1 MFSIKFIKLF
11 LFKENFNLIFFDQIV
26 VSAGNFLISIIILRF
41 LGLEDFG
48 VFSFYWL
55 FLFLIYGLQISYIIS
70 PMLTNAPKYKNSNL
84 NFFYGGIFFQQ
95 IIFTLLV
102 SSIIFVSLNFL
113 GNFNLDYKFSD
124 YYLEFSLI
132 IISTQLHQFIRRLL
146 LSKKLY
152 LRALLGDLLTYF
164 PLTISMIYLNY
175 LDLLSLENV
184 WWLIFYTFLF
194 GFIINFS
201 IIISLK
207 YRFKNI
213 HEAIT
218 ENWIIAKWLL
228 LTSLS
233 QWFSGNLWLV
243 NTGIILGPYIF
254 GIIRACQTL
263 LNVLNIFF
271 QSIENFIP
279 AEVSK
284 KFTSGGI
291 REMELYLIRFTR
303 KYLIIILS
311 IVILIILFSKYLLN
325 FFYGLE
331 TSNSNQI
338 LIYLSLII
346 PIHFLQYPLNYSFRT
361 LGKTK
366 PIFIAYSCSAIFALL
381 TSKFIITNFKIQGLI
396 FGLYASQML
405 IITILYFSYYHL
417 RKNIKKDLI

>member
-1 MFSIKFIKLF
+1 MLKKILGYNYNIP
-11 LFKENFNLIFFDQIV
+11 NHYLIFLDQVV
-26 VSAGNFLISIIILRF
+26 VSTGNFLISIIILRF
-41 LGLEDFG
+41 LGLEVFG
-48 VFSFYWL
+48 IFSFYWL
-55 FLFLIYGLQISYIIS
+55 FLLLIYGLQISYIIS
-70 PMLTNAPKYKNSNL
+70 PMLTNAPKQQDSTINY
-84 NFFYGGIFFQQ
+84 FYGGVFFQQ
-95 IIFTLLV
+95 LIFTLLIFF
-102 SSIIFVSLNFL
+102 IIFFSLIFL
-113 GNFNLDYKFSD
+113 GNFSLDYQMED
-124 YYLEFSLI
+124 YYLQFSLSI
-132 IISTQLHQFIRRLL
+132 VSTQLHQFIRRLL
-146 LSKKLY
+146 LIKKLY
-152 LRALLGDLLTYF
+152 HRALFNDFITYFSLIICLFYFNFLDLLT
-164 PLTISMIYLNY
+164 
-175 LDLLSLENV
+175 LEYV
-184 WWLIFYTFLF
+184 WWIIFYTFLF

-243 NTGIILGPYIF
+243 NTGVILGPYIF

-279 AEVSK
+279 AEASK

-291 REMELYLIRFTR
+291 KEMELYLIRFTR

-346 PIHFLQYPLNYSFRT
+346 PFHFLQYPLNYSFRT